1 MRGPDDLLIL
11 APLGSVPSE
20 KTLMNQA
27 SVTKHPVTDKTR
39 EALAVTLRGCE
50 ELIPQEDWLQ
60 KLAKSEA
67 TGVPLRIKLGLD
79 PTAPDIHIGHTVVL
93 NKMRQLQDLGH
104 QVIFLIGDFTSLI
117 GDPSGRNSTR
127 PPLTPEQ
134 IKANA
139 ETYYKQASLVL
150 DPAKTEIRYNSE
162 WSLPLGSM
170 GMIQLAA
177 KYTVARM
184 MERNDFHDRFHAGTP
199 ISVHEFL
206 YPLMQGYDSVALK
219 SDLELGG
226 TDQKFNLLMGRH
238 LQAEYGQ
245 EPQCIL
251 TMPLLEGLDGV
262 DKMSKSKNNYIGI
275 TEEANT
281 MFAKVLSISDTLMW
295 RWYTLLSF
303 KSMAEI
309 EALKKEVEGGRNPKD
324 AKVMLAKEITTRF
337 HSAGA
342 AEAAEQDFINRSK
355 GGIPDDIP
363 EVALSGAPMG
373 IGALLKAAGLAPS
386 TTEAG
391 RLIEGGGVRIDGAVI
406 SDKGLKVE
414 AGTCVVQVG
423 KRKFARVTP
432 APSDPQA
439 PVAGLGGGGR
449 HHDCP
454 QDAGLVADRLGG
466 AAVGR
471 NGVAGQPG
479 QRHVRLAHG
488 HRGRGAAGRRPSLRA
503 PQGRIFF
510 FGL

>member
-1 MRGPDDLLIL
+1 MNKGSISPDQPAAD
-11 APLGSVPSE
+11 
-20 KTLMNQA
+20 A
-27 SVTKHPVTDKTR
+27 SGAAALTDGVR
-39 EALAVTLRGCE
+39 HALAVTRRGCE
-50 ELIPQEDWLQ
+50 ELIPEADWVQ
-60 KLAKSEA
+60 KLSRSER
-67 TGVPLRIKLGLD
+67 TGTPLRIKLGLD

-104 QVIFLIGDFTSLI
+104 TVIFLIGDFTSLI

-184 MERNDFHDRFHAGTP
+184 MERNDFHDRFKAGTP

-262 DKMSKSKNNYIGI
+262 EKMSKSKSNYIGI
-275 TEEANT
+275 TEDANT

-303 KSMAEI
+303 QSLDAI
-309 EALKKEVEGGRNPKD
+309 EALKREVTNGRNPKD
-324 AKVMLAKEITTRF
+324 AKVMLAKEITARF
-337 HSAGA
+337 HSAA
-342 AEAAEQDFINRSK
+342 AADAAEQDFINRSK
-355 GGIPDDIP
+355 GGVPDEIP
-363 EVALSGAPMG
+363 EVALTGAPLG
-373 IGALLKAAGLAPS
+373 IAALLKSAGLAPS
-386 TTEAG
+386 SSEAN
-391 RLIEGGGVRIDGAVI
+391 RLIDGGGVRVDGSAV
-406 SDKGLKVE
+406 SDKGLKLS
-414 AGTCVVQVG
+414 AGTYVVQVG
-423 KRKFARVTP
+423 KRKFARVT
-432 APSDPQA
+432 
-439 PVAGLGGGGR
+439 LG
-449 HHDCP
+449 
-454 QDAGLVADRLGG
+454 
-466 AAVGR
+466 
-471 NGVAGQPG
+471 
-479 QRHVRLAHG
+479 
-488 HRGRGAAGRRPSLRA
+488 
-503 PQGRIFF
+503 
-510 FGL
+510 

>member
-1 MRGPDDLLIL
+1 
-11 APLGSVPSE
+11 
-20 KTLMNQA
+20 MNQA
-27 SVTKHPVTDKTR
+27 LVTKHPVTDKTR

-184 MERNDFHDRFHAGTP
+184 MERNDFHDRFKAGTP

-275 TEEANT
+275 TEDANT

-309 EALKKEVEGGRNPKD
+309 EVLKKEVEAGRNPKD
-324 AKVMLAKEITTRF
+324 AKVMLAKEITARF
-337 HSAGA
+337 HSAA
-342 AEAAEQDFINRSK
+342 AADAAEQDFINRSK

-363 EVALSGAPMG
+363 EVSLSGAPMG

-386 TTEAG
+386 SSEAN

-423 KRKFARVTP
+423 KRKFAKVT
-432 APSDPQA
+432 
-439 PVAGLGGGGR
+439 
-449 HHDCP
+449 
-454 QDAGLVADRLGG
+454 
-466 AAVGR
+466 
-471 NGVAGQPG
+471 
-479 QRHVRLAHG
+479 LA
-488 HRGRGAAGRRPSLRA
+488 
-503 PQGRIFF
+503 
-510 FGL
+510 